1 LKFVFFVYKSTFD
14 PINTIFVKN
23 ALFGKTLKELSEI
36 ISGLKLPS
44 YHADQIAEWLY
55 KKKITTID
63 EMTNLSK
70 KTRELLSK
78 DYEVGIEAPVSVQIS
93 VDGTKKYLFKVG
105 KQYIESAYIPTDDR
119 ATLCIS
125 SQAGCKFACTFC
137 MTGKQGFQANL
148 TAKEILNQIKS
159 IPEFENLSNIVFMG
173 MGEPF
178 DNTNEVLKATEIMTA
193 DYGFAWAPKRIT
205 VSTNGIISGIK
216 RFLDE
221 SKCHLAV
228 SIHTPFEKDRLK
240 IMPVQKLNP
249 ITEVIKLIKN
259 HRFGRQRRVS
269 FEYIVFKDFNDSMK
283 HADELAKL
291 IGGMWARVNLIRFH
305 EIPGTD
311 LKGTDMASME
321 KFRDR
326 LNEKGI
332 TATIRASRG
341 QDIDVACG
349 LLSTKQL
356 IS

>member
-1 LKFVFFVYKSTFD
+1 MTSHLKATTLKDT
-14 PINTIFVKN
+14 
-23 ALFGKTLKELSEI
+23 LFGKTSEQ
-36 ISGLKLPS
+36 LDQLVKKLNLPS
-44 YHADQIAEWLY
+44 FNAGQIAEWLY
-55 KKKITTID
+55 KKTISSID

-70 KTRELLSK
+70 KTRDLLKES
-78 DYEVGIEAPVSVQIS
+78 YEFGLEPPVSVQTSI
-93 VDGTKKYLFKVG
+93 DGTKKYLFKVG
-105 KQYIESAYIPTDDR
+105 SNYVESAYIPSDDR

-125 SQAGCKFACTFC
+125 SQAGCKYACTFC
-137 MTGKQGFQANL
+137 MTGRQGFQANL
-148 TAKEILNQIKS
+148 TSHQILNQIKS
-159 IPEFENLSNIVFMG
+159 IPEFETLTNIVFMG

-178 DNTNEVLKATEIMTA
+178 DNLDEVLKATEIMTS

-205 VSTNGIISGIK
+205 VSTNGIIPGLI

-228 SIHTPFEKDRLK
+228 SIHTPMEKDRLA
-240 IMPVQKLNP
+240 IMPVQKKNP
-249 ITEVIKLIKN
+249 ISEVIKLIRN
-259 HRFGRQRRVS
+259 HKFSRQRRVS

-305 EIPGTD
+305 EIPGTK
-311 LKGTDMASME
+311 LKGIDAESME

-332 TATIRASRG
+332 IATIRASRG
-341 QDIDVACG
+341 QDIDAACG

-356 IS
+356 ISLKSE